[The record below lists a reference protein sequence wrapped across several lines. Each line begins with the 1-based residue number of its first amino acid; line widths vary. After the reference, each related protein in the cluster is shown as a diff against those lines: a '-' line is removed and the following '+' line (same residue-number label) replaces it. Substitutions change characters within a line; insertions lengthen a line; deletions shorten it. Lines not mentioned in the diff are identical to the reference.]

1 MLVPRREGRELLQ
14 VFLTGRLEGE
24 GQGEGGKE
32 GKGGKGGGNLFLE
45 IFKLLVFLLA
55 VVFYFLLGFVFGV
68 LDAFG
73 AVCGL
78 EGRRG

>member
-1 MLVPRREGRELLQ
+1 VCKLPR
-14 VFLTGRLEGE
+14 VFLKGE
-24 GQGEGGKE
+24 GWRGRGASR
-32 GKGGKGGGNLFLE
+32 GGGNLFLE